1 MNDLIHDMIMT
12 ARALEDELAE
22 AAIIKAA
29 AQRARKLTLDLEKLG
44 KAFRAA
50 SVEFHKKK

>member
-1 MNDLIHDMIMT
+1 MNDIVHDLIIT
-12 ARALEDELAE
+12 ARNLERELADS
-22 AAIIKAA
+22 ATIAAA